1 MLAAVVFC
9 GSRPFFRTLDSTGW
23 PMADISHMQGIPSA
37 RSGAAV
43 LTRLMLSHEFGL
55 AALIAVAACVFA
67 VTLNGFTSPF
77 SLFTI
82 GRQIGIDTMIGLAMM
97 AVIVTGGLDLSLGAM
112 GVCAAMVFGWLVQS
126 AGWPIYLAIPL
137 AVLFGGCLGF
147 LNGFTVV
154 TSGVHSFIITLASM
168 SIFFGVMIFLTKA
181 AAFNGLPPSL
191 QAFGKM
197 KLAGVISPLLV
208 ISVVTCVALAVFYRL
223 SVMGRQ
229 MLAAG
234 ANPRAAELS
243 GIRTGR
249 VIIICH
255 VLTGLLAAM
264 AGLMVTARTGA
275 VVPSMAGQLGQDWLL
290 PAFLAPVLGG
300 TLLSGGRVSVLGT
313 LLGATFVNVLTSGL
327 LLMQVG
333 AFWIL
338 AVLGLMLL
346 LAVLADKSRQH
357 FLKSRGMI

>member
-1 MLAAVVFC
+1 
-9 GSRPFFRTLDSTGW
+9 
-23 PMADISHMQGIPSA
+23 MADVSDARKLPQPATGSA
-37 RSGAAV
+37 AM
-43 LTRLMLSHEFGL
+43 TRLMLSNEFGL
-55 AALIAVAACVFA
+55 AALITLTVVIFA
-67 VTLNGFTSPF
+67 VSLDGFLSPF
-77 SLFTI
+77 SLYTI

-97 AVIVTGGLDLSLGAM
+97 AVIVTGGLDLSVGAI
-112 GVCAAMVFGWLVQS
+112 GVCAAMAFGWLVQML
-126 AGWPIYLAIPL
+126 GLPIYLSVPL
-137 AVLFGGCLGF
+137 AVLFGGGLGF
-147 LNGFTVV
+147 VNGFVVV

-181 AAFNGLPPSL
+181 AAFNGLPPSV
-191 QAFGKM
+191 QAFGRLKI
-197 KLAGVISPLLV
+197 LGVISPLLL
-208 ISVVTCVALAVFYRL
+208 ISMATCIVLAVFYRL
-223 SVMGRQ
+223 TVLGRQ

-249 VIIICH
+249 VIIACH

-275 VVPSMAGQLGQDWLL
+275 AVPSMAGQLGQDWLL

-313 LLGATFVNVLTSGL
+313 LLGAAFVNVLTSGL

-333 AFWIL
+333 SFWIL
-338 AVLGLMLL
+338 AILGLMLL
-346 LAVLADKSRQH
+346 IAVLADKARQQ